1 MSIREL
7 LVYWRILK
15 KRLWLIG
22 LLVGVTLGT
31 MLLLSCLSQPVY
43 RATTSFQVTTPLP
56 AEVSLYREFRTS
68 TSSEELVRTRNNF
81 VPFLQ
86 SEFVVGQV
94 VEELGL
100 DLNVDELLGQMVIE
114 PDEDSDFI
122 NLRVTAPD
130 PKLAAA
136 IANTLL
142 DTASRYFGEL
152 SAGSITANKE
162 FIQQQ
167 LQETKD
173 ELDRARAALIQFQV
187 ENRVGS
193 PNGLLNSQE
202 SLVTAL
208 KSDRDRALAE
218 GKEAE
223 ASSYDEI
230 IYARELELQEL
241 VLLNAEY
248 ADLQDTAARIAAVY
262 SDLLDRETEAKL
274 KENEIMSARFIQVIP
289 AREPERPL
297 PRFDVRLLLVGG
309 IVSLVAG
316 VALAYLLEALEGVPV
331 PSHGS
336 ASASPR
342 EKVLGAPQSER
353 SGFLNLAD

>member
-1 MSIREL
+1 VSIREL

-15 KRLWLIG
+15 KRLWLVG

-31 MLLLSCLSQPVY
+31 MLLLSCLSQLVY
-43 RATTSFQVTTPLP
+43 RATASFQVTTPLP
-56 AEVSLYREFRTS
+56 AEVSLYREFRTPS
-68 TSSEELVRTRNNF
+68 SSEELVRTRNNF
-81 VPFLQ
+81 VALLQ
-86 SEFVVGQV
+86 SEFVVGQA

-100 DLNVDELLGQMVIE
+100 DLDVDELLEEMVIE
-114 PDEDSDFI
+114 PDENSDFI

-152 SAGSITANKE
+152 SAGSITTGKE

-173 ELDRARAALIQFQV
+173 ELDRARAALIQFQI

-193 PNGLLNSQE
+193 PSGLLGSQE

-218 GKEAE
+218 GKEVE

-241 VLLNAEY
+241 ILLNSEY
-248 ADLQDTAARIAAVY
+248 AGLQDTAWRIAEVY

-274 KENEIMSARFIQVIP
+274 KENEIMSARFVQVVP
-289 AREPERPL
+289 AREPERSL

-309 IVSLVAG
+309 VVSLIAG
-316 VALAYLLEALEGVPV
+316 VVLAFLLEALEGVPA
-331 PSHGS
+331 PSDGS
-336 ASASPR
+336 VSASPR
-342 EKVLGAPQSER
+342 EQVLGAPVK
-353 SGFLNLAD
+353 